1 MCPMMDQWSLNHILK
16 RKDAY
21 SRIYPRAAR
30 DIFFFT
36 RFPVTSRLSI
46 AARLADRRMNARKA
60 TATYG
65 A

>member
-30 DIFFFT
+30 DILFT
-36 RFPVTSRLSI
+36 RFPVSSRLSL

-60 TATYG
+60 SAT
-65 A
+65 

>member
-30 DIFFFT
+30 DIFFT
-36 RFPVTSRLSI
+36 RFPVASRLSL

-60 TATYG
+60 TAT
-65 A
+65 

>member
-1 MCPMMDQWSLNHILK
+1 MCPKMDQWSLNHILK

-30 DIFFFT
+30 DIFFK
-36 RFPVTSRLSI
+36 RFPVSSRLSL

-60 TATYG
+60 TAT
-65 A
+65 

>member
-1 MCPMMDQWSLNHILK
+1 MCPMMDLWRLNHILK

-21 SRIYPRAAR
+21 TRIDSRAAR
-30 DIFFFT
+30 DIFFT
-36 RFPVTSRLSI
+36 RFPVSSRLSL

-60 TATYG
+60 TVTSG